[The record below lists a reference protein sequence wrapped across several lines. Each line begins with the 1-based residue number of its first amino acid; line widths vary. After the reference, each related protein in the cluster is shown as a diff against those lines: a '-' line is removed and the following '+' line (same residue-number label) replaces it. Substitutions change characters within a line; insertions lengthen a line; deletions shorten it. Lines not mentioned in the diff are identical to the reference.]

1 MKIWVGKNMLL
12 KGAHGE
18 YQLIET
24 VNIWYQQGD
33 QTATMISTKA
43 TSVQS
48 YDMPGARPVYF
59 SYDAVNGKWRTP
71 DDQPFEFP

>member
-43 TSVQS
+43 TSFQS

-59 SYDAVNGKWRTP
+59 SYDAVKGKWRTP